1 VVPGDV
7 PGRGNAK
14 GRGGME
20 AVVQKISAALGVQQR
35 EEDHDE
41 DINLPLKPSRRV
53 AQDGSRGG
61 AGREAAASPLAG
73 TAMTVCFVT
82 FALLFGAFMAF
93 SAQAAWSAD
102 GFSGLFVPSSV
113 VADQQQQSADWG
125 KISKARGQGA
135 QGAQGTQGTQLTAA
149 EREIAHLRRE
159 LEQAKHR
166 TLAHHPREGGKAR
179 RAERGRRVT
188 QHAEH
193 DDGGARHAG
202 RGDKNKDGWRDKWG
216 HGDYASEVERKEREE
231 ERSIRRKLAK
241 DDTDSEKVEEAGLDK
256 AHVKDLNRQKAAI
269 SRQDELARKQ
279 GAADYRRRARE
290 VDSLMPDDANCPGPG
305 CLTDSGPST
314 GGPTHVSVLHRH
326 APWQKHYPGSNTIF
340 TVTSSCIVIDISIP
354 IKSDFTNIYTRW
366 TMS

>member
-1 VVPGDV
+1 MRMFEKKRETVRDESLTTTSSGSPSLQAVA
-7 PGRGNAK
+7 GRGNAK

-20 AVVQKISAALGVQQR
+20 AMVQKISAALGVQQR
-35 EEDHDE
+35 EEDQDE
-41 DINLPLKPSRRV
+41 DINLPLKPSRRG

-61 AGREAAASPLAG
+61 AGREAATSPLVG
-73 TAMTVCFVT
+73 TAMTVCLVT

-93 SAQAAWSAD
+93 SAQAAWTAD
-102 GFSGLFVPSSV
+102 GFSGLFVPSTV

-179 RAERGRRVT
+179 RAERGRREM
-188 QHAEH
+188 QHAKH
-193 DDGGARHAG
+193 GDGGARRAG

-279 GAADYRRRARE
+279 GTADYRRRARE

-326 APWQKHYPGSNTIF
+326 APWQKHYPGSNTI
-340 TVTSSCIVIDISIP
+340 IIILLL
-354 IKSDFTNIYTRW
+354 
-366 TMS
+366 